1 MNRVVP
7 KLMPA
12 PAWRSGSVRTN
23 AARADPGMLRGTRA
37 VWLPAAAVGIVFLGL
52 ILWQLAVPR
61 LHYTGTNSVGVRSV
75 VANLN
80 VGQKLCVPD
89 LNLPADTGQIQ
100 LALFGQN
107 AHPEAAVSVIAKGHT
122 TTSRVTWIPRPP
134 SPVFTQATIPRTPSA
149 PATVPATVCVAPLNG
164 PIAVG
169 GMIGLQSNQVP
180 ARLDGAPVGNRVA
193 VAFLPPADS
202 KRSLLGLL
210 PDIFARAALFR
221 PSVVGAWT
229 YPVLL
234 FALLPFAFAVSLLLL
249 ARSAVDRP
257 LRLFRRT
264 VRPGFAIAL
273 IAFVNAASWA
283 LITPAF
289 NAPDEPSHFAYAQYL
304 ATTGHAPPHTDNTRP
319 EYSTDQTL
327 AMNAVNVYS
336 QISLPETRPPWL
348 ASEQRAWE
356 KLRDKTPHPADDGG
370 GPTISSSPHQPA
382 YYLLPAAAY
391 QAVASQ
397 SPFSQLT
404 TMRLV
409 SALLGALVA
418 FCAFGIV
425 RELLPRQ
432 RVAAVAAGLLVA
444 FHPMFGFISGAV
456 NNDNGVNAA
465 AALALYLLIRALRR
479 APSWRLGVG
488 LGAALAIAPLM
499 KETGYEI
506 YPPVAVGLLGIAW
519 RNRHRADL
527 RKLGVYLA
535 AGAAAFVTVAGVWSL
550 LQPVF
555 YPPVAGHSTA
565 AGGISGP
572 GALFLAKHY
581 PTRFLVYLWELFLP
595 RLSFMGAHFP
605 PGWPFKAVYV
615 IRGWAAFGWYVWE
628 FPNWV
633 YDVIIV
639 AMGSVGLFALASAI
653 RLRRAAIARGFEL
666 AVIALFPI
674 CTLVA
679 VEAALFDPVDDRT
692 AFAEQGR
699 YIFPAITALAAIAIA
714 GTFGLGRR
722 WHVPLATVLVVAVMG
737 MSYASQWL
745 TLGSAFT

>member
-1 MNRVVP
+1 MH
-7 KLMPA
+7 
-12 PAWRSGSVRTN
+12 VR
-23 AARADPGMLRGTRA
+23 AAQVALTTLRGTRA
-37 VWLPAAAVGIVFLGL
+37 VWLPAAAVGTIFLGL
-52 ILWQLAVPR
+52 IIWQLAVPR
-61 LHYTGTNSVGVRSV
+61 PYYTGTNSVGVRSV

-80 VGQKLCVPD
+80 AGQKLCLPD
-89 LNLPADTGQIQ
+89 LNLPAGTGRIQ
-100 LALFGQN
+100 LGLFG
-107 AHPEAAVSVIAKGHT
+107 HTSRSEATISVTASGHT
-122 TTSRVTWIPRPP
+122 TNSRAVWIPRPP
-134 SPVFTQATIPRTPSA
+134 SPVFAQAPIPRTPSS
-149 PATVPATVCVAPLNG
+149 PATVPATVCVAPVNA

-169 GMIGLQSNQVP
+169 GMIGLQSTNQAP
-180 ARLDGAPVGNRVA
+180 AVVNGAPLGSRVSL
-193 VAFLPPADS
+193 AFLPPAGS
-202 KRSLLGLL
+202 ERSVFESLG
-210 PDIFARAALFR
+210 DIFARAALFR
-221 PSVVGAWT
+221 PGIIGAWT

-234 FALLPFAFAVSLLLL
+234 FVLLPLIFGASLLLL
-249 ARSAVDRP
+249 ARGAVDRP

-273 IAFVNAASWA
+273 IAFLNFGSWA

-289 NAPDEPSHFAYAQYL
+289 NTPDEPQHFAYAQYL

-319 EYSTDQTL
+319 EYSTDQL
-327 AMNAVNVYS
+327 FALDAVDVYS

-356 KLRDKTPHPADDGG
+356 QLQERTPHPADNGG
-370 GPTISSSPHQPA
+370 GSTTSASPHQPG
-382 YYLLPAAAY
+382 YYLLLAAAY

-404 TMRLV
+404 VMRLV

-425 RELLPRQ
+425 REVLPRQ
-432 RVAAVAAGLLVA
+432 RAAAVAAGLLVA
-444 FHPMFGFISGAV
+444 FQPMFGFMAGAV

-465 AALALYLLIRALRR
+465 AALSLYLLIRALRR
-479 APSWRLGVG
+479 TPTWRLGAG
-488 LGAALAIAPLM
+488 LGAVLAITPLM

-506 YPPVAVGLLGIAW
+506 YPAVAVGLVGIVW
-519 RNRHRADL
+519 RHRHRLDL

-535 AGAAAFVTVAGVWSL
+535 ASAVAFVAVNVCWSM
-550 LQPVF
+550 LQPIF
-555 YPPVAGHSTA
+555 YPPVAGQSTA
-565 AGGISGP
+565 VGGIYAA
-572 GALFLAKHY
+572 GALSLAEQY

-595 RLSFMGAHFP
+595 RLSFMGEHFP

-615 IRGWAAFGWYVWE
+615 VRGWGAFGWYVWE
-628 FPNWV
+628 FPDWV
-633 YDVIIV
+633 YKAIIDVM
-639 AMGSVGLFALASAI
+639 ALVGLLALVTAI
-653 RLRRAAIARGFEL
+653 RSRSAALARGFEL

-679 VEAALFDPVDDRT
+679 VEASFFDPAAGRT

-699 YIFPAITALAAIAIA
+699 YIFPAIAALAAITVA

-722 WHVPLATVLVVAVMG
+722 WHVPFATVLVVAVMG

-745 TLGSAFT
+745 TLTSAFT